1 MHKGGWK
8 PFWAA
13 LGAALLVLLPLVG
26 GTVLLTRQMLRQ
38 QWLMQTAEPQR
49 GVPIDLPKADDRMTL
64 LLCTAG
70 EQPGFVLFYL
80 NAPQNAAHLLAV
92 PGPGFVLFYLNAP
105 QNAAHLL
112 AVPGQLTVP
121 FGDGEASLAQCYAA
135 AGPARCRQALLETLA
150 LPEDTLYLALSPA
163 VLETLAARY
172 GAVRV
177 SLSGALTAEELDA
190 LGQSPSVQTFRAQE
204 ASDLLT
210 GLDADGL
217 LPPSRRAAARAAVWD
232 AFFRQNFELLP
243 ATLPEALRSQSSALL
258 TDFAAQDYTLLG
270 DILEF
275 LVNRAAVFQSD
286 ALPGAWDR
294 KAGTYTV
301 TEASRAAVQTFLNVS
316 PTEGQASSASEP

>member
-1 MHKGGWK
+1 MQFFRSCFRERGSPNGEDFYPQTRRFPAVILGGLQGEATQYTDKKTAQAVCNAYENGFSGRNEMKEKGWR

-13 LGAALLVLLPLVG
+13 LLAALLVLLPLVG

-38 QWLMQTAEPQR
+38 QWLRQTAEPQR
-49 GVPIDLPKADDRMTL
+49 SVPIDLPKADDRMTL

-92 PGPGFVLFYLNAP
+92 PG
-105 QNAAHLL
+105 
-112 AVPGQLTVP
+112 QLTVP
-121 FGDGEASLAQCYAA
+121 FGGGEASLAQCYAA

-190 LGQSPSVQTFRAQE
+190 LGQSPSVQTFRA
-204 ASDLLT
+204 
-210 GLDADGL
+210 
-217 LPPSRRAAARAAVWD
+217 R
-232 AFFRQNFELLP
+232 
-243 ATLPEALRSQSSALL
+243 
-258 TDFAAQDYTLLG
+258 
-270 DILEF
+270 
-275 LVNRAAVFQSD
+275 
-286 ALPGAWDR
+286 
-294 KAGTYTV
+294 
-301 TEASRAAVQTFLNVS
+301 
-316 PTEGQASSASEP
+316 

>member
-92 PGPGFVLFYLNAP
+92 PG
-105 QNAAHLL
+105 
-112 AVPGQLTVP
+112 QLTVP
-121 FGDGEASLAQCYAA
+121 FGGGEASLAQCYAA

-177 SLSGALTAEELDA
+177 SLSG
-190 LGQSPSVQTFRAQE
+190 
-204 ASDLLT
+204 
-210 GLDADGL
+210 
-217 LPPSRRAAARAAVWD
+217 
-232 AFFRQNFELLP
+232 NF
-243 ATLPEALRSQSSALL
+243 T
-258 TDFAAQDYTLLG
+258 
-270 DILEF
+270 
-275 LVNRAAVFQSD
+275 N
-286 ALPGAWDR
+286 
-294 KAGTYTV
+294 
-301 TEASRAAVQTFLNVS
+301 
-316 PTEGQASSASEP
+316 